1 MTLAI
6 QFLGSPMIKMKEEKK
21 AVCRL
26 CRSSKLTSILKLA
39 STPPA
44 NAFVSKENTKYEQ
57 KKYPLELFFCEKC
70 SHVQLVEVVD
80 PIELFENYVYVSG
93 TSPVF
98 VEHFSN
104 YAKTI
109 IETYKPSLKSY
120 ILDIG
125 SNDGTLLKFFQKM
138 GYSTIGVDPA
148 IDISQKAQK
157 DGIHT
162 INEFFNL
169 DTSIKIKERYST
181 ASLITANNVFAHSD
195 DLIGITKAVKN
206 LLSKDGLFIFEVS
219 YLVDVYQKTLFDT
232 IYHEHLSYHS
242 VLPLIKFFQRH
253 DMELIDASRVNTHG
267 GSIRCVVKNIEDKR
281 PINNSVQNLLD
292 LEKSLSLNKK
302 ETFIN
307 FANNI
312 KERKKELRNFINKIK
327 AQNKSIAG
335 FGAPAKATTLMYEFE
350 LEKNVLDFIVDDSP
364 LKQGLFSPGLNIP
377 ILPSSAISELKPD
390 YLLILAWNFSDSIV
404 KKNRKFIES
413 GGKFIIPLPNLQI
426 I

>member
-1 MTLAI
+1 MK
-6 QFLGSPMIKMKEEKK
+6 IKNK

-26 CRSSKLTSILKLA
+26 CGSSKLASILKLA

-57 KKYPLELFFCEKC
+57 PKYPLELFFCENC
-70 SHVQLVEVVD
+70 THVQLVEVVN
-80 PIELFENYVYVSG
+80 PVELFENYVYVSG

-104 YAKTI
+104 YAKSI
-109 IETYKPSLKSY
+109 IETYRPSIKSY

-125 SNDGTLLKFFQKM
+125 SNDGTFLKFFQKM

-148 IDISQKAQK
+148 IDISKKAQE

-169 DTSIKIKERYST
+169 NTSIKIKEQYST

-206 LLSKDGLFIFEVS
+206 LLSKEGLFIFEVS

-242 VLPLIKFFQRH
+242 VLPLVKFFQRNN
-253 DMELIDASRVNTHG
+253 MELIDASRVNTHG
-267 GSIRCVVKNIEDKR
+267 GSIRCVVKNSGDKR
-281 PINNSVQNLLD
+281 PINSSVKNLLD
-292 LEKSLSLNKK
+292 LEKSLALHDKK
-302 ETFIN
+302 TFMN

-312 KERKKELRNFINKIK
+312 RERKKELRNFIKKIK

-350 LEKNVLDFIVDDSP
+350 LEENVLDFIVDDSP
-364 LKQGLFSPGLNIP
+364 LKQGLYSPGLNIP
-377 ILPSSAISELKPD
+377 ILASSSINELKPD
-390 YLLILAWNFSDSIV
+390 YLLILAWNFADSII
-404 KKNRKFIES
+404 KKNREFAES
-413 GGKFIIPLPNLQI
+413 GGKFIVPLPNLQI